1 MKINKALLVITSLII
16 LLPIAA
22 GLVLWNSLPDM
33 IATHFGINN
42 EPNGWSSKAF
52 TVFVIPGIMFVL
64 HLVCLFVTANDPKG
78 ERIGEKSKAIVYWLL
93 PVISVF
99 VMGMVYANALNVSV
113 DVGFWVC
120 LLLGLVFV
128 ILGNYMPKARQ
139 NYTFGI
145 KTPWTFNSEENW
157 NRSNR
162 VGGWAMVIAGIMMFI
177 CAFTKSFILLLSIV
191 IVAALVPLAYSYYLY
206 KKGI

>member
-1 MKINKALLVITSLII
+1 MKINKTLLIITSLIM

-22 GLVLWNSLPDM
+22 GLILWNSLPDT
-33 IATHFGINN
+33 IATHFGLNN

-52 TVFVIPGIMFVL
+52 TVFAIPGIMFVL
-64 HLVCLFVTANDPKG
+64 HLVCLFATANDPKG
-78 ERIGEKSKAIVYWLL
+78 ERIGKKSKVIVYWIL

-128 ILGNYMPKARQ
+128 ILGNYMPKARR

-162 VGGWAMVIAGIMMFI
+162 VGGWAMVIAGILMFI
-177 CAFTKSFILLLSIV
+177 CAFTKSFILLLIIV
-191 IVAALVPLAYSYYLY
+191 IIAALVPLAYSYYLY